1 MEYVNPSSEPDFDAF
16 LRESV
21 EMVDTA
27 DGIELLHLAAE
38 EKILGALR
46 EHGVPLLVG
55 EDAEERKIST
65 EQFMIAFRIE
75 DEDYLYQ
82 TYLEDPLLQ
91 AETDFEHYLTEH
103 VKNRVLSEYQSQQ
116 HLLASG
122 VLLIAAT
129 EQPDAPSSELV
140 TEQKKTIL
148 AANYVNGTI
157 DADNPWFKVL
167 NEVLPGEPFD
177 PYDENDSRY
186 IAEALAQQVEEEP
199 TNEIIIEFTKE
210 FLKLLDNAF
219 AGDEDADNKIN
230 LISNTLPALLY
241 LYQNRSVEIDAHI
254 DEFIRELQGP
264 VGLAASLKA
273 LMKQVSDNLEASKNR
288 S

>member
-1 MEYVNPSSEPDFDAF
+1 V
-16 LRESV
+16 L
-21 EMVDTA
+21 
-27 DGIELLHLAAE
+27 
-38 EKILGALR
+38 
-46 EHGVPLLVG
+46 
-55 EDAEERKIST
+55 
-65 EQFMIAFRIE
+65 FR
-75 DEDYLYQ
+75 
-82 TYLEDPLLQ
+82 
-91 AETDFEHYLTEH
+91 
-103 VKNRVLSEYQSQQ
+103 S
-116 HLLASG
+116 
-122 VLLIAAT
+122 
-129 EQPDAPSSELV
+129 